1 MAVQGPPLLA
11 LPVSLCFY
19 EDRRGCPYPATGSG
33 WMDPLPLDGPC
44 LSTAGV
50 PLEQVSRHTVVAT
63 DASSMDWGA
72 TCNRQAALGL
82 WTGPPTDLIH
92 QLPRAVGSASSL
104 TAVPATVRQ
113 VCVNL
118 HGQHCGCLV
127 YQLSGRYTI
136 TPHVTA
142 RHAIS
147 NHCVLSTSRGS
158 SIARPMCSHDSSRSP
173 ENGDSI
179 PR

>member
-1 MAVQGPPLLA
+1 MDGSLTPGWT
-11 LPVSLCFY
+11 LPFYGRGAPRTSVPAYCCRNRCLQHGLGRYMQQAGSL
-19 EDRRGCPYPATGSG
+19 GA
-33 WMDPLPLDGPC
+33 LDG
-44 LSTAGV
+44 A
-50 PLEQVSRHTVVAT
+50 
-63 DASSMDWGA
+63 
-72 TCNRQAALGL
+72 
-82 WTGPPTDLIH
+82 PTDLIH